1 MNPCVQNTTWPLH
14 HLNYGTASMT
24 TASLKPDDLIQ
35 QSVAVSSFTQ
45 TSLGQYS
52 TKQPTVDP
60 NTNPWNPSLVYPSN
74 I

>member
-1 MNPCVQNTTWPLH
+1 
-14 HLNYGTASMT
+14 MT

-60 NTNPWNPSLVYPSN
+60 NANPWNPSLVYPSN